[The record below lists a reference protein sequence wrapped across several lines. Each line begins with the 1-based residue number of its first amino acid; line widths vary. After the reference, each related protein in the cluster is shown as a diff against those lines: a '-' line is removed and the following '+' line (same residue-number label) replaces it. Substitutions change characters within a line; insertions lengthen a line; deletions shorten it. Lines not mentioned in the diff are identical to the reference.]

1 MQCLSRTE
9 VVDMIQE
16 AEPVCVVQQAHQA
29 EINSISSSIS
39 GLIG

>member
-1 MQCLSRTE
+1 MQCLSRTGD
-9 VVDMIQE
+9 VDMDQE
-16 AEPVCVVQQAHQA
+16 AGPVCVVQHAHRA